1 MKIQPPVTRPLNM
14 DALLQSVGI
23 GIVSTTYQ
31 PSDVISFQGDAADSV
46 FFLQDGLVKLSVA
59 SSEGRGGVVALLESG
74 DFFGESALAGQRT
87 RRQEAMAVTP
97 ATVLIIPKAQM
108 IRALHTDHAFS
119 DRFIT
124 HMLARNTR
132 LEADLVDQLLN
143 SSEKRL
149 ARTLL
154 LLAHCGKPGETHH
167 VLPKVSQTT
176 LAEIVGTT
184 RSRVNYFMSGFKRR
198 GFIEDDGGLRINDSL
213 MTVLAEN
220 EAADA
225 LRLRAS

>member
-154 LLAHCGKPGETHH
+154 LLAHSGKPGTTRH
-167 VLPKVSQTT
+167 VLPRVSQTT
-176 LAEIVGTT
+176 LAEIIGTT

>member
-1 MKIQPPVTRPLNM
+1 MPRPL
-14 DALLQSVGI
+14 
-23 GIVSTTYQ
+23 
-31 PSDVISFQGDAADSV
+31 
-46 FFLQDGLVKLSVA
+46 
-59 SSEGRGGVVALLESG
+59 R
-74 DFFGESALAGQRT
+74 
-87 RRQEAMAVTP
+87 
-97 ATVLIIPKAQM
+97 
-108 IRALHTDHAFS
+108 
-119 DRFIT
+119 
-124 HMLARNTR
+124 
-132 LEADLVDQLLN
+132 LN

-154 LLAHCGKPGETHH
+154 LLAHSGKPGTTRH
-167 VLPKVSQTT
+167 VLPRVSQTT
-176 LAEIVGTT
+176 LAEIIGTT